1 MTETTNNTQTGNK
14 VRETGW
20 SIPARLSIEALN
32 KLHLTTTGPAWL
44 VGLVVLVAG
53 ALTAG
58 FLFL

>member
-1 MTETTNNTQTGNK
+1 MTDTTNSKSSGNSEEK
-14 VRETGW
+14 QR
-20 SIPARLSIEALN
+20 SIPARLSIKALN